1 MGKALPGIILRSRN
15 AVSARLRT
23 VMLLQT
29 LRAFMF
35 WPILVDWQEEMRKH
49 LLVIYA

>member
-1 MGKALPGIILRSRN
+1 MRKDSTGKALPGIVLHSGN
-15 AVSARLRT
+15 AVSARFRT

-35 WPILVDWQEEMRKH
+35 WPILVD
-49 LLVIYA
+49 